1 MVLKEGNIVKV
12 EYTGMDEKGEIFDTT
27 VEKKAI
33 EAGIY
38 NEKRKYKPIVAVI
51 GEKNF
56 FDKVDEEIKKS
67 EKGKKFT
74 VELEPR
80 EAFGERNAEF
90 IRMVPMRDFKARKL
104 SPFPGMPVEI
114 NNMQGRVQTVS
125 GGRVRV
131 DFNHPLAGKKLK
143 YEIEIKETITDRE
156 EKIKALL
163 EKYFPFVEPQKITYN
178 LKGDELEITL
188 PEQAQNSKPIRKA
201 FAESALKN
209 ASVKKVRFIEEYS
222 KQEKTTPKETKQKET
237 KTTEKTMANKTA
249 EKTKQEKKETN
260 KTPRA
265 EQEKTKTPE
274 EKG

>member
-1 MVLKEGNIVKV
+1 MVLKEGDIVKV

-27 VEKKAI
+27 LEKKAI

-74 VELEPR
+74 VELEPK

-104 SPFPGMPVEI
+104 TPYPGMPVEI

-131 DFNHPLAGKKLK
+131 DFNHPLAGKKVK
-143 YEIEIKETITDRE
+143 YEIEIKETIINKE

-163 EKYFPFVEPQKITYN
+163 ERYFPFVETSINYN
-178 LKGDELEITL
+178 LKGDELGITL

-209 ASVKKVRFIEEYS
+209 ASLKKVRFIEEYS
-222 KQEKTTPKETKQKET
+222 KQEKETNKTPTPEQK
-237 KTTEKTMANKTA
+237 KTEKPET
-249 EKTKQEKKETN
+249 QEKKET
-260 KTPRA
+260 K
-265 EQEKTKTPE
+265 QEKTKTTEETNANKTSE